1 VRTTLRQLVR
11 FGVVGIAAT
20 AVHAALL
27 LMLVE
32 LAALGP
38 MPATALAFSAAV
50 MVTFMGQSFLVF
62 QNISMAP
69 RRILKFLA
77 TALGGLIGNVAI
89 MGLFAE
95 ILRLHYLIGL
105 GVALTVVPT
114 ATFLLSRFWVFRRDS
129 RVT

>member
-1 VRTTLRQLVR
+1 VQTALRQLVR

-38 MPATALAFSAAV
+38 VPATALAFSAAV
-50 MVTFMGQSFLVF
+50 VVTFVGQSFWVF
-62 QNISMAP
+62 QNISWAP

-89 MGLFAE
+89 MGLSVE

-105 GVALTVVPT
+105 GVALAVVPT
-114 ATFLLSRFWVFRRDS
+114 ATFLLSRYWVFHRDS
-129 RVT
+129 QVS